1 LDIPAWYV
9 IIGGRMKN
17 NRFVAA
23 VLIPALALLTL
34 FIVLP
39 ILGSFYFSLFDY
51 NPLRSINTFL
61 GLDNYKRLI
70 SDPVFIKSFKNTI
83 VFVLVTVSINI
94 AITLMLASFIARI
107 ERKALRNLF
116 LVCIFL
122 PCVAPV
128 ANSAVIWSRSLF
140 PTRGGLLNIITQG
153 IADKTINWVGAP
165 TLLMPALILFTVWVD
180 IGYNTVLFT
189 AGIDGI
195 PKDLYEAADIDGA
208 GPFSRFF
215 RITFPLL
222 GRTFTFVSAMTL
234 ISHFQMFAQFEIIA
248 RNGGPGRAGQVLTT
262 YIYYTGFKAKDMGYA
277 SAISVTLFLLILLV
291 TLVQQR
297 ANRVDW
303 RY

>member
-1 LDIPAWYV
+1 
-9 IIGGRMKN
+9 MKN

-23 VLIPALALLTL
+23 VLIPALALLTM

-39 ILGSFYFSLFDY
+39 IMGSFYFSLFDY

-61 GLDNYKRLI
+61 FLDNYKRLLN
-70 SDPVFIKSFKNTI
+70 DPVFIKSFKNTI
-83 VFVLVTVSINI
+83 FFVLVTVGINI
-94 AITLMLASFIARI
+94 ALTLMLANFIAKV
-107 ERKALRNLF
+107 ERKWLRNLF

-140 PTRGGLLNIITQG
+140 PTRGGLLNLITIA
-153 IADKTINWVGAP
+153 IADKTINWVGSP
-165 TLLMPALILFTVWVD
+165 LYLMPALILFTVWVD

-195 PKDLYEAADIDGA
+195 PKDFYEAADIDGA

-215 RITFPLL
+215 NITLPLL
-222 GRTFTFVSAMTL
+222 GLTFTFVSAMTL

-262 YIYYTGFKAKDMGYA
+262 YIYYAGFRAKDMGYA
-277 SAISVTLFLLILLV
+277 SAISVMLFLLILVV
-291 TLVQQR
+291 TLIQQR
-297 ANRVDW
+297 TNRVDW